1 MLTRVVFALLVVVFA
16 GTQVLAEDGEPKTTV
31 VALGLTDHKVAE
43 EELTPGAAL
52 AAPKFNSPGVAYVL
66 VAHARAGDTVEV
78 HLTKDG
84 KSLMQNMR
92 ELDADEPGLLLQAGK
107 TGVPAGG
114 WPKGSYTARVTVTRD
129 GETIA
134 EQETDAISLH

>member
-1 MLTRVVFALLVVVFA
+1 MLTRAVFAFLVVVLA
-16 GTQVLAEDGEPKTTV
+16 GSHVLAEETLPKTTI

-43 EELTPGAAL
+43 TELTPGAVL
-52 AAPKFNSPGVAYVL
+52 AAPKFDTPGVAYGL
-66 VAHARAGDTVEV
+66 IAHGRAGDSVEV

-92 ELDADEPGLLLQAGK
+92 KLDADKPGLLLQAGK

-114 WPKGSYTARVTVTRD
+114 WPKGEYTARVKIVRD
-129 GETIA
+129 GKTVAERET
-134 EQETDAISLH
+134 EAISLH